1 MIVLITG
8 AEGFAGGHLA
18 QFLRAQ
24 VPELELY
31 GTVRPSQ
38 VAPVLPDGLL
48 SHAISVDLRD
58 AAAVRDVIETVRP
71 DYIFHLA
78 AQAFVLRSFEDPWE
92 TLENNIRSELNLF
105 LALIALDLRPRVLVV
120 SSAEVYGSVPVEQ
133 LPITEE
139 HPFAPVNPYSV
150 SKVAQDM
157 LAFQYF
163 RSHNLPV
170 LRVRP
175 FNHIGPGQSTQ
186 FAVSAFAMQIARIEA
201 SLQPPVIQVGD
212 LSPERD
218 FTDVRDVVAAY
229 HAVATRGTPGAV
241 YNVCSGRSYSIA
253 SVLDALLG
261 LSTISVEIQVDP
273 ARLRPVDNPI
283 VVGSAARLYADTGWR
298 PAIPFEQS
306 LRDVLDASRSYVAQS
321 RQSPQGDLHG

>member
-78 AQAFVLRSFEDPWE
+78 AQAFVPRSFEDPWE

-201 SLQPPVIQVGD
+201 GLQPPVIQVGD